1 MHEGIRWWPSEFVR
15 QINNATARVVSKKS
29 PISAAGDDDDDDDGG
44 DGDDDDG
51 GDYDD
56 DDVVC
61 LLNAWCLSWSC
72 YESLLKKIRGQ
83 PAEILTH

>member
-1 MHEGIRWWPSEFVR
+1 M
-15 QINNATARVVSKKS
+15 VSKKS

-56 DDVVC
+56 DDVC

-72 YESLLKKIRGQ
+72 YELLLKKIRGQ